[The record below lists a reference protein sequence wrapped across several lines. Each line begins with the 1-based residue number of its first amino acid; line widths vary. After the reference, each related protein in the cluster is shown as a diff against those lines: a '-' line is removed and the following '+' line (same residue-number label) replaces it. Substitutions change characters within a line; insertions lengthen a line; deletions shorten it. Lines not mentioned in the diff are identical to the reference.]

1 MLGKIYML
9 EGKSLDEKQGYSRV
23 ELDIEWLLLIREA
36 KKIGIKKEDIRK
48 FLLTDKEV
56 LAEGR

>member
-1 MLGKIYML
+1 ML